1 MGAYLDKCIETLGGI
16 DPEELSSARLANSLG
31 GGSGFA
37 FYPVDMAM
45 KVSGEMR
52 HVGLKLPNHGRHPAS
67 RVTREIGFIDY
78 CIEREPR
85 LEPYFPSFIGAVI
98 IGHGAPVAVIT
109 EDASSG
115 GRYEVIDA
123 PTSDETRDM
132 LYGVFSAL
140 GSFREVMED
149 DALARSV
156 AFRVDGVER
165 LLDLAPAPLLPSV
178 QRRCKELEES
188 IGRTIRASLQGLLEV
203 EIRDGSP
210 LALDITRLQPN

>member
-1 MGAYLDKCIETLGGI
+1 MGVYLDKCIETLDGI
-16 DPEELSSARLANSLG
+16 DPEELSSARLANGLG
-31 GGSGFA
+31 SGSGFA
-37 FYPVDMAM
+37 FYPVDRAM

-52 HVGLKLPNHGRHPAS
+52 HVGLKLPNHGRHLAS

-85 LEPYFPSFIGAVI
+85 LESYFPSFIGAVV
-98 IGHGAPVAVIT
+98 IGEGVPAAVIT

-115 GRYEVIDA
+115 GRSAVIDA
-123 PTSDETRDM
+123 PASEEVGAM
-132 LYGVFSAL
+132 LYGVFCKL
-140 GSFREVMED
+140 GSFREVMDD

-165 LLDLAPAPLLPSV
+165 LLDLAPAPLLPLA

-188 IGRTIRASLQGLLEV
+188 VGRTIRGSFQGLLEL

-210 LALDITRLQPN
+210 LALDIMRLQPN